1 MFPLLRYFSIASLAA
16 VIVTTVLLGLLHHRV
31 ERIQLLS
38 IGESNHVALTQSFAN
53 TLLPSFRE
61 LAEAAQN
68 LDTEALKQHPL
79 TASIDSHVRSAMQN
93 ARVVKVK
100 FYDTDGRTIFS
111 TDATQI
117 GRDYHSNPGFI
128 SALQGR
134 PLSELTHR
142 DSFSAFDREIVDR
155 DVLSSYVAMRASG
168 DAPVEGVLEV
178 YSDVTDWIEHT
189 NQQAFVVT
197 LATIASLCLLYAAL
211 YIIVR
216 RADGLLRTQYQ
227 QLQRS
232 ESELRVA
239 ATAFES
245 QEAMMVTDA
254 DGVILRVNRAFTE
267 ITGYTAEEVVGKNPR
282 LLKSGRHDAE
292 FYRAMWQSIAQSGSW
307 QGELWDLRKNGEE
320 YPEWLTIS
328 AVKDGNG
335 VITHYVGAHLDITER
350 KKAEEQ
356 IKAMAFYDQLTGL
369 PNRTLLMD
377 RLGHAMTLC
386 ARGNRHGALM
396 FIDLDHFKAVNDSLG
411 HDAGDMLLQQVAQ
424 RLLHC
429 IRACDTASRLGG
441 DEFVVMLENLAE
453 SRLEAAQQL
462 DEIGNKILA
471 ELNQPFQLGAQVG
484 HNTPSIGAILFNGQE
499 ASVDALLKLA
509 DEAMYQAKDRGRN
522 GMVIHQQPALD
533 EQA

>member
-16 VIVTTVLLGLLHHRV
+16 VIVTTALLGLLHHRV

-61 LAEAAQN
+61 LAATAKN

-79 TASIDSHVRSAMQN
+79 TASIDRHVRGA
-93 ARVVKVK
+93 
-100 FYDTDGRTIFS
+100 
-111 TDATQI
+111 
-117 GRDYHSNPGFI
+117 NPGFA

-168 DAPVEGVLEV
+168 NAPVEGVLEV

-197 LATIASLCLLYAAL
+197 LATVLSLCLLYAAL

-216 RADGLLRTQYQ
+216 RADGLLRMQYQ

-254 DGVILRVNRAFTE
+254 TGMILRVNRAFTE
-267 ITGYTAEEVVGKNPR
+267 ITGYAAEEVVGKNPR
-282 LLKSGRHDAE
+282 MLKSERHDAE
-292 FYRAMWQSIAQSGSW
+292 FYRAMWQRIAQSGSW
-307 QGELWDLRKNGEE
+307 QGELWDRRKNGEE
-320 YPEWLTIS
+320 YPELLTIS
-328 AVKDGNG
+328 AVTDSNG
-335 VITHYVGAHLDITER
+335 VVTHYVGAHLDITER

-386 ARGNRHGALM
+386 ARNNKHGALM

-429 IRACDTASRLGG
+429 IRACDTAARLGG
-441 DEFVVMLENLAE
+441 DEFVVMLENLAA
-453 SRLEAAQQL
+453 SRQEAMQQL

-484 HNTPSIGAILFNGQE
+484 HNTPSIGAILFNGRE
-499 ASVDALLKLA
+499 SSVDVLLKLA
-509 DEAMYQAKDRGRN
+509 DDAMYQVKERGRN
-522 GMVIHQQPALD
+522 GLVIHQQPALD